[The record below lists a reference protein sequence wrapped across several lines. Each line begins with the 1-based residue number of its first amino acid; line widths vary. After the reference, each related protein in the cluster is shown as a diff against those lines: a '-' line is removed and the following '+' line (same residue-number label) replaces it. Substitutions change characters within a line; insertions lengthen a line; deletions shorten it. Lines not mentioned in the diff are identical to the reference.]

1 MAMIALPSRSR
12 LSAEELT
19 RRATAL
25 TVAEA
30 TRKPRGNG
38 IAHAIESAV
47 ANASPY
53 PCPDPGQA
61 PLDGEEA
68 SPRAAHETPPSP
80 VTPAASPDR
89 LLGQPA
95 DRWVVDGGGIAR
107 WRPQV
112 DRLDVTDLGGGE
124 RVLVLTSGFR
134 LTLDPACAA
143 HLAMQL
149 MPEEWRVALLGRLG
163 EGR

>member
-1 MAMIALPSRSR
+1 MIALPSRSR

-25 TVAEA
+25 TVAESAKPAKPPPPIVNAEERGGCGKLLAVVETDLA
-30 TRKPRGNG
+30 T
-38 IAHAIESAV
+38 ESALAAEPPPTTAPTPV
-47 ANASPY
+47 AP
-53 PCPDPGQA
+53 A
-61 PLDGEEA
+61 P
-68 SPRAAHETPPSP
+68 
-80 VTPAASPDR
+80 PAASPDR